1 VDGEAAE
8 FLLFILIAS
17 VCGGIL
23 PIVLIK
29 PMLIPCNVQLCL
41 CASQKSKVCFFH
53 VHRYEK
59 NCRNLRLRLEI
70 YIHTQIFKLK
80 GKVRGE
86 TQDRCD
92 TILRA
97 KLNTE
102 MTSEKN

>member
-1 VDGEAAE
+1 MYNYV
-8 FLLFILIAS
+8 F
-17 VCGGIL
+17 
-23 PIVLIK
+23 VLAKKVKLVFFMYTYIK
-29 PMLIPCNVQLCL
+29 
-41 CASQKSKVCFFH
+41 
-53 VHRYEK
+53 K

-80 GKVRGE
+80 SKVRGE